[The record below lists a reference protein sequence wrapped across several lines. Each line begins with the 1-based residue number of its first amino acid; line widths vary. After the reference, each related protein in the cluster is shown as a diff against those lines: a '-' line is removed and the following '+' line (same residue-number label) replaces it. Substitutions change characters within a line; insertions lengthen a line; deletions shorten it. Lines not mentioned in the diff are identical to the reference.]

1 MLEHRFESSIADTA
15 QPPLTSRHET
25 SFTFIGE
32 RLWLDFVNTDDLRR
46 GVRFDALREFETF
59 VRWLEAANVLDG
71 ERATGLRRRAQQQ
84 PSGAAAALV
93 DARRVRASLRALAE
107 RGNSTEKARIDT
119 LTEINRILG
128 RSAGT
133 RRLEPKGD
141 GTFARSFVPVGDA
154 FAGLMIPVVESAA
167 DALVIGEL
175 ARIRRCA
182 DGRCPRVFY
191 DGTKN
196 GRRRWCDM
204 ATCGNRA
211 KAARHRVRLRQAGDP
226 ALNDATDDTMTNGG
240 NGGIASDDARF
251 TAVTSTGELR

>member
-1 MLEHRFESSIADTA
+1 MLEQRFDSSVEDTA
-15 QPPLTSRHET
+15 RASSTVRRESTP
-25 SFTFIGE
+25 FTFIGE

-59 VRWLEAANVLDG
+59 VQWLEAANVLDA
-71 ERATGLRRRAQQQ
+71 ERAAGLRRRAQQQ

-107 RGNSTEKARIDT
+107 RGNTAEKARIDT
-119 LTEINRILG
+119 LAEINRILG

-133 RRLEPKGD
+133 RRLEPNGD
-141 GTFARSFVPVGDA
+141 GTFTRSFVPVGDA

-182 DGRCPRVFY
+182 DGRCPRVFF

-211 KAARHRVRLRQAGDP
+211 KAARHRVRRRQADDGGDGSP
-226 ALNDATDDTMTNGG
+226 SRDAEDAAASDTLV
-240 NGGIASDDARF
+240 IASPPAR
-251 TAVTSTGELR
+251 ELR

>member
-1 MLEHRFESSIADTA
+1 MLEHRFESSIADSARATRRDD
-15 QPPLTSRHET
+15 P
-25 SFTFIGE
+25 SFIFIGE
-32 RLWLDFVNTDDLRR
+32 RLWLDFVNTDEVRR
-46 GVRFDALREFETF
+46 NVRFDALREFETF
-59 VRWLEAANVLDG
+59 VQWLEAANVVDA
-71 ERATGLRRRAQQQ
+71 ERAAGLRRRAQQQ

-107 RGNSTEKARIDT
+107 RGSSTEKARTDT
-119 LTEINRILG
+119 LAEINRILG

-141 GTFARSFVPVGDA
+141 GTFTRSFVPVGDA

-175 ARIRRCA
+175 ARIRRCG
-182 DGRCPRVFY
+182 DSRCPRVFY

-211 KAARHRVRLRQAGDP
+211 KAARHRVRMRQTGDGM
-226 ALNDATDDTMTNGG
+226 LDDTGPD
-240 NGGIASDDARF
+240 GGIANP
-251 TAVTSTGELR
+251 AVAPADVMLIPLPTTRELR

>member
-1 MLEHRFESSIADTA
+1 MLEPRFESSLADSA
-15 QPPLTSRHET
+15 QSPSSTRREGTP
-25 SFTFIGE
+25 FIFIGE
-32 RLWLDFVNTDDLRR
+32 RLRLDFVNTDDVRR

-59 VRWLEAANVLDG
+59 VQWLESAPVLDA

-167 DALVIGEL
+167 DALVTGEL
-175 ARIRRCA
+175 VRVRRCA
-182 DGRCPRVFY
+182 DARCLHVFF
-191 DGTKN
+191 DSTKN

-204 ATCGNRA
+204 STCGNRA
-211 KAARHRVRLRQAGDP
+211 KAARHRRR
-226 ALNDATDDTMTNGG
+226 
-240 NGGIASDDARF
+240 
-251 TAVTSTGELR
+251 VTE

>member
-1 MLEHRFESSIADTA
+1 MLEHRFESSIADSA
-15 QPPLTSRHET
+15 RAPRRDDP
-25 SFTFIGE
+25 SFIFIGE
-32 RLWLDFVNTDDLRR
+32 RLWLDFVNTDDVRR
-46 GVRFDALREFETF
+46 NVRFDALREFETF
-59 VRWLEAANVLDG
+59 VQWLEAANVVDG
-71 ERATGLRRRAQQQ
+71 ERASGLRRRAQQQ

-133 RRLEPKGD
+133 RRLEPKDD

-211 KAARHRVRLRQAGDP
+211 KAARHRVRMRRTGDSS
-226 ALNDATDDTMTNGG
+226 LDDASGHDGITNG
-240 NGGIASDDARF
+240 DDLAPTDALLVVMPTTR
-251 TAVTSTGELR
+251 ELR

>member
-1 MLEHRFESSIADTA
+1 MLEQRFEPSVVDSAR
-15 QPPLTSRHET
+15 TSPVRRET
-25 SFTFIGE
+25 TPFTFIAE

-59 VRWLEAANVLDG
+59 VQWLEAANVVDT
-71 ERATGLRRRAQQQ
+71 ERAAGLRRRAHQQ

-107 RGNSTEKARIDT
+107 RGNTTEKARIDT
-119 LTEINRILG
+119 ITEINRILG

-211 KAARHRVRLRQAGDP
+211 KAARHRIRLRQ
-226 ALNDATDDTMTNGG
+226 TDD
-240 NGGIASDDARF
+240 GIGEAPRVVETPDGTTRE
-251 TAVTSTGELR
+251 TAVVVTPPARELR